1 MINIIDAHPD
11 ARFLNCLEPIIVA
24 CSGEA
29 IDQCSFPLTPLCTEF
44 IVASLICLIAESPWY
59 EDYTFLIIQM

>member
-1 MINIIDAHPD
+1 MIYTIDADPD
-11 ARFLNCLEPIIVA
+11 ARFLNCLQLLKAIIVA

-44 IVASLICLIAESPWY
+44 IVASLIYLIAAGS
-59 EDYTFLIIQM
+59 